1 MSRRTDEQSL
11 EVVTCL
17 RNDPKPF
24 MHLGEA
30 DLSVH
35 ELQPEAVEARLR
47 AGKKTP
53 NLGNWKFI

>member
-1 MSRRTDEQSL
+1 MCRRTDEQSL

-24 MHLGEA
+24 MNLGEA

-53 NLGNWKFI
+53 NLGN